1 MTFRLQIFYQ
11 STKNAWKIMTIVTL
25 NMQYIVRSLWYS
37 VVKNKLFNRI
47 HKRIECNIKR
57 ETFQFVD
64 WQSNNKI
71 CYMSNQLYEIQERTF
86 FFFFTSCT
94 WLARLKFCSASV
106 PASHGHYVNEV
117 GCFRRKFVEDFYII
131 MFCKPSVGRIKT
143 ASNSG
148 AFLSKSENVLGLGT
162 L

>member
-1 MTFRLQIFYQ
+1 MEEEEEGTTKRGTSDRLY
-11 STKNAWKIMTIVTL
+11 
-25 NMQYIVRSLWYS
+25 
-37 VVKNKLFNRI
+37 NKSMWLLSS
-47 HKRIECNIKR
+47 IEL
-57 ETFQFVD
+57 
-64 WQSNNKI
+64 
-71 CYMSNQLYEIQERTF
+71 LYRTDGC
-86 FFFFTSCT
+86 TSEYGRADLGGCCT

-148 AFLSKSENVLGLGT
+148 VFLRKSENVLGLGT

>member
-1 MTFRLQIFYQ
+1 MGFRNPATSKANVPAGMPLTRT
-11 STKNAWKIMTIVTL
+11 STVFHAALVPLID
-25 NMQYIVRSLWYS
+25 
-37 VVKNKLFNRI
+37 F
-47 HKRIECNIKR
+47 
-57 ETFQFVD
+57 
-64 WQSNNKI
+64 
-71 CYMSNQLYEIQERTF
+71 
-86 FFFFTSCT
+86 CT

-148 AFLSKSENVLGLGT
+148 VFLRKSENVLGLGT